1 MADRVD
7 GDLGAGARCA
17 ARARRSRRGAGPTG
31 PWPASRAGRRRPDP
45 ARRRAAALHS
55 SVPHPHDDAVMKTW
69 DDARRH
75 LVLMLALTFT
85 TGIVDA
91 VGYLGLDRV
100 FTANMTGNVVILG
113 MALAGADDLPVL
125 GPALAL
131 VGFLAGAALGGR
143 VLRTAPAGWSHRTSV
158 HVRGDRGARG
168 RARGARPR
176 RAARAGPRS
185 GRSSSP
191 ALLAVAMGLQAA
203 TARRLAV
210 KDVTTV
216 VVTSTLTG
224 PRRRLAARRRHGDGW
239 ARRSLAV
246 GADPGRR
253 RGRGA
258 AAARRRRA
266 RGGRRDAGRG
276 RAGAA
281 WRRVSGTGTAR
292 PERSGTGDLRQE
304 DRRSRGR

>member
-1 MADRVD
+1 
-7 GDLGAGARCA
+7 
-17 ARARRSRRGAGPTG
+17 
-31 PWPASRAGRRRPDP
+31 
-45 ARRRAAALHS
+45 
-55 SVPHPHDDAVMKTW
+55 MKTW

-113 MALAGADDLPVL
+113 MALAGADDLPIL

-143 VLRTAPAGWSHRTSV
+143 VLRTAPAGWSDRTSGTFAATGV
-158 HVRGDRGARG
+158 LAVGLGVGALI
-168 RARGARPR
+168 APPVEATTW
-176 RAARAGPRS
+176 ALVVTT
-185 GRSSSP
+185 
-191 ALLAVAMGLQAA
+191 LLAVAMGLQAA

-224 PRRRLAARRRHGDGW
+224 LAADSRLAGGTGDGW
-239 ARRSLAV
+239 ARRTLAV
-246 GADPGRR
+246 ALILVGAGV
-253 RGRGA
+253 GA
-258 AAARRRRA
+258 LLLRVGGDQGVGVGMLFAGVLALVAAGLGHRHREA
-266 RGGRRDAGRG
+266 
-276 RAGAA
+276 
-281 WRRVSGTGTAR
+281 
-292 PERSGTGDLRQE
+292 
-304 DRRSRGR
+304 